1 MIEFIMKALNLSNK
15 SHSCSLIILTA
26 SLVFATYLPILN
38 NGFVWDDTHNFIE
51 NLNYRGLSLSH
62 LYWMF
67 TTFHDANY
75 HPLCW
80 LTLGFDFILWGMNP
94 AGYHLTNLMLHI
106 LNAVLFYF
114 LILAFL
120 RRTGLADPS
129 VHKIGVRLSAVIGTL
144 FFAIH
149 PLRTESVAW
158 VSTRGDV
165 LCGFFYMITILAYL
179 RMTDTEDDED
189 RKKWYIFSLA
199 AFFLSLL
206 SRAWGVTL
214 PLILLILD
222 SYPLRRL
229 IWKGRITGMHKKIIL
244 EKIPFGLLSIGS
256 TILSLIAKKGSM
268 LTIDQHDMLDRF
280 IQATYG
286 LCFYILKTVVPM
298 RLSPY
303 YALNKTFN
311 PLELKYILCTLSVLA
326 VTIGLIAMRHRWP
339 WAITAWVCYVVI
351 VSPLLGFVQSG
362 PQIVA
367 DRYTYISCLP
377 FGVLAGAGMLRLWIA
392 QHKKRL
398 ISKTFISA
406 VSSILVCLIALS
418 TLSYHQTRIWHDNY
432 KFWNHV
438 IQLDPDN
445 YIAYNNRGILF
456 KEGKGNLTLALADY
470 NTAIE
475 LNAEYTGA
483 YYNRGILLEEQG
495 DLDGAIR
502 DYTSVIRLD
511 PNHAKAF
518 NNRGG
523 LLRKKG
529 DLTGAIADFNTA
541 IRLNPSSPEAYA
553 NRGALLQ
560 NQNDIKKAVKDF
572 TKALEVAPANWPFQ
586 EQVEQTLNNI
596 QARIKGQD
604 NQIDFR

>member
-1 MIEFIMKALNLSNK
+1 MKALNLSSK

-51 NLNYRGLSLSH
+51 NFNYRGLSPSH

-80 LTLGFDFILWGMNP
+80 LTLGFDFILWDMNP
-94 AGYHLTNLMLHI
+94 AGYHLTNLMLHV

-129 VHKIGVRLSAVIGTL
+129 VHNIGVRLSAVIGTL

-199 AFFLSLL
+199 AFSFSLL
-206 SRAWGVTL
+206 SRAWGITL

-229 IWKGRITGMHKKIIL
+229 IWKGRITGMHKKIFL
-244 EKIPFGLLSIGS
+244 EKIPFGLLAIGS
-256 TILSLIAKKGSM
+256 AILSLIAKKGSM
-268 LTIDQHDMLDRF
+268 LTIAQHDMVDRF

-286 LCFYILKTVVPM
+286 LCFYILKTVVPI

-311 PLELKYILCTLSVLA
+311 PLELKYILCTLSVFA

-392 QHKKRL
+392 QHKKSL

-406 VSSILVCLIALS
+406 FSSILVCLIALS
-418 TLSYHQTRIWHDNY
+418 TLSYRQTRIWHDNH

-456 KEGKGNLTLALADY
+456 KEGKGNLILALADY

-475 LNAEYTGA
+475 LNPEYTGA
-483 YYNRGILLEEQG
+483 YYNRGLLLEEQG
-495 DLDGAIR
+495 DLAGAIR

-511 PNHAKAF
+511 PKHAKAF

-523 LLRKKG
+523 LLKKKG

-541 IRLNPSSPEAYA
+541 IRLNPYSPEAYA

-560 NQNDIKKAVKDF
+560 NQNDIEKAVKDF

-586 EQVEQTLNNI
+586 EQVEQILNNI
-596 QARIKGQD
+596 QAGIKGQD
-604 NQIDFR
+604 NQTDFQ